1 MFQVHEAPPYHGKRE
16 TSEHLIP
23 LSKGG
28 EKGPIVAACL
38 DCNRA
43 RKNCDLETWLHRVKF
58 RLKQSGK
65 LPHFEVILSW
75 IASFGIS
82 TSIGQPLTGPD
93 SQQTPT
99 VPPRT
104 D

>member
-1 MFQVHEAPPYHGKRE
+1 MFQAHEAPHHHGKRE

-65 LPHFEVILSW
+65 LPHFDVILGSV
-75 IASFGIS
+75 S
-82 TSIGQPLTGPD
+82 
-93 SQQTPT
+93 
-99 VPPRT
+99 V
-104 D
+104 